1 MERDCGNCRFWVQ
14 HKPGSDEGLCTRY
27 PPVLNLILFQAMIEL
42 LVTSRGMCEA
52 DAKFEALACSN
63 AFNQPSTA
71 CDMVCGEWRED

>member
-1 MERDCGNCRFWVQ
+1 
-14 HKPGSDEGLCTRY
+14 
-27 PPVLNLILFQAMIEL
+27 
-42 LVTSRGMCEA
+42 MCEA